1 MDPILQMLLNW
12 QMVLFGLAIAA
23 VTFVI
28 RKVIEYAMANWQF
41 AAKESKMWTDLIL
54 PILPVFLGVGGAL
67 LFKMFPYPNGLTGGE
82 SRGIFGLVA
91 GLLSTLLYRVVNTL
105 LGQKIDVPPTAPGT
119 PPTPTDTT
127 KPSTSMGSGPS

>member
-12 QMVLFGLAIAA
+12 QMVLFGLAVAA

-28 RKVIEYAMANWQF
+28 RKTAEYGMANWGF
-41 AAKESKMWTDLIL
+41 LSKESKLWTELIL

-67 LFKMFPYPNGLTGGE
+67 LFKMFPYPNGLTGSE

-91 GLLSTLLYRVVNTL
+91 GLLSTLLYRVVNAL
-105 LGQKIDVPPTAPGT
+105 LVQKVETVLPPAA
-119 PPTPTDTT
+119 PTDST
-127 KPSTSMGSGPS
+127 KPPTSMGGGPS